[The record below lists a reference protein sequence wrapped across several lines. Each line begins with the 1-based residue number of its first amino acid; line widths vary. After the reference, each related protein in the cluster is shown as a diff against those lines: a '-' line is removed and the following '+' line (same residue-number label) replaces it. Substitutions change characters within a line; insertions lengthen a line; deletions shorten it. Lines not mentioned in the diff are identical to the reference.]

1 MADPIT
7 TLIQAAAKAFGG
19 QPAAKGKDKP
29 DVPNLRKELTD
40 REKRI
45 RAAKEDGSFEA
56 IRQSFNEASMASGTM
71 MDERGNIVPRDSGSP
86 MPKGRGRGGV
96 RRKDESREEFR
107 ARMDAGMPRGMG
119 AAGTGIDAFN
129 ALQDRNLTPQ
139 EAAAKA
145 SIIRAEGGQIN
156 RDGSRSKR
164 GVRPAP
170 QSSTGRDYDPVAAR
184 ERMMGDARAAVAAKK
199 EQQAADDFLLR
210 RQEEAARTP
219 GTSRGFANK
228 YGTGQATT
236 LTPEQFAKRKPAT
249 VTEGG
254 RNPAPNNKI
263 KGRNMPQRTPI
274 TNDLREVL
282 GFMDKEQQAD
292 RKGARMPPSGFQER
306 LDSVAE
312 QRKRLASNFNRDRY
326 KDMAMSQGKSMP
338 RR

>member
-1 MADPIT
+1 MAEPRPP
-7 TLIQAAAKAFGG
+7 LLAAANKPAAKA
-19 QPAAKGKDKP
+19 KP
-29 DVPNLRKELTD
+29 DVPRLRKELTD

-45 RAAKEDGSFEA
+45 RAAKKDGSFDA

-86 MPKGRGRGGV
+86 MPKNRTRGGV
-96 RRKDESREEFR
+96 RGRDESREAFR

-199 EQQAADDFLLR
+199 EQQAADASLLR
-210 RQEEAARTP
+210 RQERAIRRP
-219 GTSRGFANK
+219 GYVGGFANK
-228 YGTGQATT
+228 YGTGEIKTT
-236 LTPEQFAKRKPAT
+236 TPEEFANRKPAT
-249 VTEGG
+249 
-254 RNPAPNNKI
+254 
-263 KGRNMPQRTPI
+263 TP
-274 TNDLREVL
+274 LS
-282 GFMDKEQQAD
+282 K
-292 RKGARMPPSGFQER
+292 
-306 LDSVAE
+306 
-312 QRKRLASNFNRDRY
+312 
-326 KDMAMSQGKSMP
+326 SQGTSIPLRDEIDFMKKMQS
-338 RR
+338 RSIKK